1 MAPSQPRTVLTADQ
15 IDAALGALP
24 GFHRD
29 TRGHLRCRWRFPDF
43 ALAFAFATRIAGL
56 AEQQDHHPDLTV
68 GWGHVSI
75 ELWTHDRSGITQR
88 DLDLAAAITA
98 LGQQPEPTA

>member
-1 MAPSQPRTVLTADQ
+1 MALSRSRTVLTADQ
-15 IDAALGALP
+15 IDAALRALP

-29 TRGHLRCRWRFPDF
+29 ERGHLRCRWRFPDF
-43 ALAFAFATRIAGL
+43 ARAFAFATRIAEL

-75 ELWTHDRSGITQR
+75 ELWTHDRSGITRR
-88 DLDLAAAITA
+88 DLDLAAAIAA
-98 LGQQPEPTA
+98 LGHPHEPAA

>member
-1 MAPSQPRTVLTADQ
+1 MALSRSRTVLTADQ
-15 IDAALGALP
+15 IDAALPALP

-29 TRGHLRCRWRFPDF
+29 ERGHLRCRWRFPDF
-43 ALAFAFATRIAGL
+43 AQAFAFTTRIAEL
-56 AEQQDHHPDLTV
+56 AEQHNHHPDLTV

-88 DLDLAAAITA
+88 DLDLATAITA
-98 LGQQPEPTA
+98 LGQSPEPAP